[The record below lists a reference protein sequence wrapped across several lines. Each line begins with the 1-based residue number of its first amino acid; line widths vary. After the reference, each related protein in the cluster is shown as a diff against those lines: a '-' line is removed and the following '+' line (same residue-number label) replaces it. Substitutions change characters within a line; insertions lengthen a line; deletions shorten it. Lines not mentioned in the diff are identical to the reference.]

1 MGYEWYA
8 VLFCEM
14 SQSIHQEGAEKM
26 SKRERDAF
34 LRNRRPMIQTT
45 IPAPKRTMPKKGIK
59 VRILY
64 DAADKEL
71 AFRAQATLVR
81 WGYLCELVKDE

>member
-1 MGYEWYA
+1 
-8 VLFCEM
+8 
-14 SQSIHQEGAEKM
+14 M

-34 LRNRRPMIQTT
+34 LRNRRPLEQTT
-45 IPAPKRTMPKKGIK
+45 IPAPKRKMPKKGIK

-64 DAADKEL
+64 NADDKEL

-81 WGYLCELVKDE
+81 WGYLCELVPDE